1 MAGEASELKSAA
13 SQVELTEMKD
23 SLLQNFSKAQKAYII
38 KNLYPE
44 LSRAQVHFISEAKR
58 HNQFDELSPVEAASP
73 EKSLMQRK
81 ESSTFGGF
89 KMGAQAPNAAQPSNM
104 QLNNSF
110 AKTASPN
117 QNI

>member
-1 MAGEASELKSAA
+1 MAGEASGKSAA
-13 SQVELTEMKD
+13 SHVELAEMKD
-23 SLLQNFSKAQKAYII
+23 SLLLNFSQAQKAYII

-44 LSRAQVHFISEAKR
+44 LSRALVHFISEAKR
-58 HNQFDELSPVEAASP
+58 HNQIDELAPVEAASP
-73 EKSLMQRK
+73 EKTLMQRK

-89 KMGAQAPNAAQPSNM
+89 KMGAAAPNAAQPSNM

-117 QNI
+117 